1 MAAGI
6 ELLPEG
12 TEEEAKKG
20 VYKRSVNVIAIVAL
34 LIVAAVLF
42 GLFGYQM
49 FLSASAR
56 SIETKTKDAEQ
67 QILSQSGKEATR
79 RLLVDKLETTS
90 NFLSSQ
96 LVYSEGFKEI
106 LSILNKSGAKLTNS
120 EFGSDGV
127 FRIIGK
133 SKNSKV
139 LGKLIGGLIDEARV
153 GTFDQVELVDL
164 SKEASEEDKA
174 EPYVFTIDMK
184 FLKKGLMSATASAQT
199 KP

>member
-20 VYKRSVNVIAIVAL
+20 VYKRSVNVIAIVSL

>member
-12 TEEEAKKG
+12 TEKEAKKG
-20 VYKRSVNVIAIVAL
+20 VYKRSVNVIAIVSL

-42 GLFGYQM
+42 GLFGYQL

-67 QILSQSGKEATR
+67 QILSQSGKEATH

-139 LGKLIGGLIDEARV
+139 LGKLIGGLINEARA

-164 SKEASEEDKA
+164 SKEDSEEDKA

>member
-20 VYKRSVNVIAIVAL
+20 VYKRSVNVIAIVSL

-164 SKEASEEDKA
+164 
-174 EPYVFTIDMK
+174 
-184 FLKKGLMSATASAQT
+184 
-199 KP
+199 

>member
-12 TEEEAKKG
+12 TEKEAKKG
-20 VYKRSVNVIAIVAL
+20 VYKRSVNVIAIAAL

>member
-20 VYKRSVNVIAIVAL
+20 VYKRSVNVIAIVSL

-42 GLFGYQM
+42 GLFGYQL

-56 SIETKTKDAEQ
+56 SIETRTKDAEQ
-67 QILSQSGKEATR
+67 QILSQSGKEATH

-127 FRIIGK
+127 FRIVGK

-139 LGKLIGGLIDEARV
+139 LGKLIGGLINEARA

-164 SKEASEEDKA
+164 SKEDSEEDRA

>member
-12 TEEEAKKG
+12 TEEESKKS

-34 LIVAAVLF
+34 LIVAAVLL

-67 QILSQSGKEATR
+67 QIVSQSGKEATH

-96 LVYSEGFKEI
+96 LVHSEGFKEI

-127 FRIIGK
+127 FRIVGK
-133 SKNSKV
+133 SKNSEV
-139 LGKLIGGLIDEARV
+139 LGKLIGGLINEARV
-153 GTFDQVELVDL
+153 DTFDQVELVDL
-164 SKEASEEDKA
+164 SKEDSEEDKA
-174 EPYVFTIDMK
+174 EPYVFAIDMK
-184 FLKKGLMSATASAQT
+184 FLKKGLMSATASAQSQ
-199 KP
+199 P

>member
-20 VYKRSVNVIAIVAL
+20 VYKRSVNVIAIVSL

-56 SIETKTKDAEQ
+56 SINTKTKDAEQ
-67 QILSQSGKEATR
+67 QILSQSGKEATH

-106 LSILNKSGAKLTNS
+106 LSILNKSGAKLTSS

-139 LGKLIGGLIDEARV
+139 LGKLIGGLINEARV
-153 GTFDQVELVDL
+153 ATFGQVELVDL
-164 SKEASEEDKA
+164 SKEDNEEDKA

>member
-6 ELLPEG
+6 ELLPEV
-12 TEEEAKKG
+12 TEEESKKST
-20 VYKRSVNVIAIVAL
+20 YNRSVNVIAIVAL

-49 FLSASAR
+49 FLSTSVR
-56 SIETKTKDAEQ
+56 SIETKTKEAEQ
-67 QILSQSGKEATR
+67 EILSQSRKEATH
-79 RLLVDKLETTS
+79 RLLVDKLEATS

-96 LVYSEGFKEI
+96 LIYSEGWKEMLKI
-106 LSILNKSGAKLTNS
+106 FRGSGAQLTDS
-120 EFGSDGV
+120 EFGSDGI

-139 LGKLIGGLIDEARV
+139 LGKLIGGLINEARAD
-153 GTFDQVELVDL
+153 TFDQVELVDL
-164 SKEASEEDKA
+164 SKEDTG

-184 FLKKGLMSATASAQT
+184 FLKKGLMPATPSATKEQ
-199 KP
+199 